1 MEEKIVGGNSN
12 TETVGAAKPEVKAVA
27 QPETKAVTQ
36 PQTQPVAPSLLTQE
50 EVNKIVAGRI
60 RDVTKK
66 LHEKYGVKTEDEL
79 NSLIGKGQAHDA
91 LKEQMSKLNEENSA
105 LKTDKLLRLNKV
117 RADKFTDVVALL
129 KGKNLPINADNV
141 KNVLKTHPE
150 WLRKAKP
157 KIVAPIGAVKP
168 GEKPV
173 DEKAVARSF
182 FQSLKR

>member
-1 MEEKIVGGNSN
+1 MEEKNLNGNSN
-12 TETVGAAKPEVKAVA
+12 IETVSTAQPEVKTVA
-27 QPETKAVTQ
+27 KPAQSEMSQ

-60 RDVTKK
+60 REVTKK

-79 NSLIGKGQAHDA
+79 NALIGKGQAHDV
-91 LKEQMSKLNEENSA
+91 LKEQMTKLNEEISA

-117 RADKFTDVVALL
+117 RADKFADVVALL
-129 KGKNLPINADNV
+129 KGKNLPINADNI
-141 KNVLKTHPE
+141 KNVLNTHPE

-157 KIVAPIGAVKP
+157 KVVAPIGANKP

-173 DEKAVARSF
+173 DEKALARSF

>member
-1 MEEKIVGGNSN
+1 MEEKNIGVDSNTATVGNSQ
-12 TETVGAAKPEVKAVA
+12 PEVKTVT
-27 QPETKAVTQ
+27 QPETKVEVQ
-36 PQTQPVAPSLLTQE
+36 PQQPAAPSLLTQD
-50 EVNKIVAGRI
+50 EVNKIVAGRL

-79 NSLIGKGQAHDA
+79 NNLIGKGQAHDS
-91 LKEQMSKLNEENSA
+91 LKEQMTKLNEEISA
-105 LKTDKLLRLNKV
+105 LKTDKVLRLNKV

-129 KGKNLPINADNV
+129 KGKNLPITEDNV
-141 KNVLKTHPE
+141 KNVLKSHPE

-157 KIVAPIGAVKP
+157 KIVSPIGAVKP

-173 DEKAVARSF
+173 DEKALARSY